1 MLKISP
7 PQKKKKNNFFI
18 EQNFVKETRESCRIT
33 WNIPLGGAGGRE
45 SSKKNSLRNSLTDMC

>member
-7 PQKKKKNNFFI
+7 PQKKKKKKNNFFI

-33 WNIPLGGAGGRE
+33 WNIPWGGQGAG
-45 SSKKNSLRNSLTDMC
+45 NLF